1 MSNDSGNRS
10 SLFNALRSIAATLL
24 SSGKTRLELIGNE
37 LAEEKIR
44 FVRLLIFALAMVFCF
59 AFGALVAVAGVTA
72 LFWEYRVL
80 VLGIF
85 LVLFVVLGFVFYN
98 AFRQAAHRTEHVF
111 ADSIAELQEDINQLR
126 TLAGYEPPPR

>member
-1 MSNDSGNRS
+1 MSNDSGSRS

-24 SSGKTRLELIGNE
+24 ASGKTRLELLGNE

-44 FVRLLIFALAMVFCF
+44 FVRLLVFALAMVFCF

-85 LVLFVVLGFVFYN
+85 FLLFVVLGFVFYN

-126 TLAGYEPPPR
+126 QLAGYEPPPR